1 MTVTQVMEV
10 MREAMLVTLKVAGP
24 ILIGSMLVGLVISV
38 VQAATQIHEQTV
50 SFVPKLVAI
59 AVIMVALGPWIMQTM
74 SDFTN
79 YIFGLIASVG

>member
-1 MTVTQVMEV
+1 MTVTQVMEIV
-10 MREAMLVTLKVAGP
+10 REAMLVTLKVAGP

-38 VQAATQIHEQTV
+38 LQAATQIHEQTV

-59 AVIMVALGPWIMQTM
+59 AVVMVALGPWIMQTM

>member
-10 MREAMLVTLKVAGP
+10 VREAMLVTLKVAGP
-24 ILIGSMLVGLVISV
+24 LLVASMVVGLVISV
-38 VQAATQIHEQTV
+38 LQAATQIHEQTV

-59 AVIMVALGPWIMQTM
+59 AVVMVALGPWIMQTM

-79 YIFGLIASVG
+79 YIFSLIASVG